1 MLISFHFQL
10 SGISNKT
17 RHLTDSG
24 ASAPTAGVRHWS
36 VLDFSPTGLGRSARK
51 RSLQIFGRMMIE
63 PIVQVESGVK
73 LQTAI
78 AVLTKITEYVEIV
91 RWIELPPSVLLFLL
105 IPGDPESGAVCVLDR
120 KNGTWYSVDF
130 EDEQFGGCSLAQFE
144 NLLKD
149 REFLRS
155 HCATGAFGLPDCSRW
170 WSPEPRQKRRLTE

>member
-1 MLISFHFQL
+1 
-10 SGISNKT
+10 
-17 RHLTDSG
+17 
-24 ASAPTAGVRHWS
+24 
-36 VLDFSPTGLGRSARK
+36 
-51 RSLQIFGRMMIE
+51 MIE

-155 HCATGAFGLPDCSRW
+155 H
-170 WSPEPRQKRRLTE
+170 